1 MRRYKGYSC
10 LCLCRSRG
18 SMHELGTSSD
28 KHHLASMFRGK
39 FSKSRERLVS
49 HLSYESRLFSRGS
62 QCWGDST
69 LSSSLVVNSIGT
81 AGVMSRLANSVPG
94 IAAEKTGRL
103 HNPIKLAP
111 RNTFIE
117 TIWSGRLGIDSSCG
131 KGKQSSF
138 LIFENLRGFVRNKM
152 SRQEDRTSIFL
163 YTS

>member
-49 HLSYESRLFSRGS
+49 HLSYESRLFSPGS

-81 AGVMSRLANSVPG
+81 AGVISRLTNSVPG

-103 HNPIKLAP
+103 HN
-111 RNTFIE
+111 
-117 TIWSGRLGIDSSCG
+117 
-131 KGKQSSF
+131 QSSSLRETLSLKPSGVGDWE
-138 LIFENLRGFVRNKM
+138 LIRAVGKANKVASWYLRT
-152 SRQEDRTSIFL
+152 RTDSYEINV
-163 YTS
+163 